1 MDVYEYNEKYDII
14 TISREQSE
22 YDYRINITPY
32 IIFYVTNVNQ
42 VVKIEIK
49 RAKDLLKL
57 KPSELRN
64 PIFEATI
71 TYNHNDLQLDIKVM
85 TPNRVKKLLTLEREV
100 ASNIISTQFN
110 YQTEYCNL

>member
-32 IIFYVTNVNQ
+32 ITIYVTEVNQ
-42 VVKIEIK
+42 VVKLEIK

-71 TYNHNDLQLDIKVM
+71 NYNPNDLQLDVKVM
-85 TPNRVKKLLTLEREV
+85 TSNTSKKLLSIEREIT
-100 ASNIISTQFN
+100 SNIISTQFN
-110 YQTEYCNL
+110 YQT